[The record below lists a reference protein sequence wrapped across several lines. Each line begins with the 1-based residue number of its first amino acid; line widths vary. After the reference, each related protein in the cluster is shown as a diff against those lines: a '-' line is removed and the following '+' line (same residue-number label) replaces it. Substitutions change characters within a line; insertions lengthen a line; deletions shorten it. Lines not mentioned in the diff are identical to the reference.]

1 MFKSIFTIAI
11 VLFAVSANAW
21 QYQGSTYSGD
31 QAMQAQN
38 AKLGTV
44 EDIRRVQIVQQ
55 NQNYGGYAGTAVGAA
70 LGGLVGSKIGK
81 GNGSTAAAV
90 VGAALGG
97 MGGYQAA
104 NHLNRNNYDALEITV
119 SFQDGAAIVIT
130 QAIDQDAASLR
141 PGDRVRVIG
150 GGWGSN
156 SARVA
161 RVGNQARQQAN
172 YQSF

>member
-1 MFKSIFTIAI
+1 MQIIKSLIVLVIAI
-11 VLFAVSANAW
+11 AANTASAW
-21 QYQGSTYSGD
+21 QYQGSTYRGE

-38 AKLGTV
+38 AKIGTV
-44 EDIRRVQIVQQ
+44 EDIRRVQIVQE
-55 NQNYGGYAGTAVGAA
+55 NQNYAGYAGTAVGAA
-70 LGGLVGSKIGK
+70 LGGLAGSKIGK

-104 NHLNRNNYDALEITV
+104 NHLNRNHYEAVEITV
-119 SFQDGAAIVIT
+119 SFQDGNAIVVT

-161 RVGNQARQQAN
+161 RVGNTRP
-172 YQSF
+172 QSY